1 MTGAALAAIPLA
13 LDCRPVKRIGLFDS
27 GVGGLSILA
36 AVRHALPGASLHYV
50 ADSAWAPYGEL
61 DTPTIRGRA
70 LRIARHLSDAGAQLI
85 VVACNTATAA
95 AVAELREQ
103 LAPRPVVGVEPG
115 LRPALALSRNGRVGV
130 MATRS
135 TLASER
141 FRALLE
147 REAPG
152 RAVQLRACIGL
163 ADAIE
168 AGELDDP
175 ALLALIESHVRPLS
189 AAGVEAVAL
198 GCTHYPFVRT
208 AIERAFG
215 PGVAVVD
222 TSAAVA
228 AQVVR
233 VAAALPESDVA
244 GAADVLLQTTGNPQH
259 LATFAARWL
268 PFRVRVEA
276 APAGL

>member
-1 MTGAALAAIPLA
+1 MPRPTPVARPLA
-13 LDCRPVKRIGLFDS
+13 LDCRPVNRIGLFDS

-36 AVRHALPGASLHYV
+36 AVRAALPRATLHYV
-50 ADSAWAPYGEL
+50 ADSARAPYGDLE
-61 DTPTIRGRA
+61 TPAIRTRA
-70 LRIARHLSDAGAQLI
+70 LRIAQHLVDAGAQAL

-95 AVAELREQ
+95 AVDELRAR

-115 LRPALALSRNGRVGV
+115 LRPALAHTRNGRVGV

-135 TLASER
+135 TLASDR

-147 REAPG
+147 REAG
-152 RAVQLRACIGL
+152 ARSVQLQACIGL

-175 ALLALIESHVRPLS
+175 ALRALIESHVRPLRE
-189 AAGVEAVAL
+189 AGVDTVAL
-198 GCTHYPFVRT
+198 GCTHYPFVRA

-215 PGVAVVD
+215 PGVAVID

-228 AQVVR
+228 AQVAR
-233 VAAALPESDVA
+233 VVAALPAIDGSGE
-244 GAADVLLQTTGNPQH
+244 VLLQTTGDPVR
-259 LATFAARWL
+259 LARFAARWL
-268 PFRVRVEA
+268 PFPVRVEP
-276 APAGL
+276 APADL

>member
-1 MTGAALAAIPLA
+1 M
-13 LDCRPVKRIGLFDS
+13 KHIGLFDS
-27 GVGGLSILA
+27 GVGGLSVLA
-36 AVRHALPGASLHYV
+36 AVHAALPGAGLHYL

-61 DTPTIRGRA
+61 ETPAIRERA
-70 LRIARHLSDAGAQLI
+70 SRIAQHLVDAGAQMV

-95 AVAELREQ
+95 AVNELRER
-103 LAPRPVVGVEPG
+103 LAPLPIVGVEPG
-115 LRPALALSRNGRVGV
+115 LRPALARTRNGQVGV

-147 REAPG
+147 REAAG
-152 RAVQLRACIGL
+152 RRVQLQACTGL

-168 AGELDDP
+168 TGELDDP
-175 ALLALIESHVRPLS
+175 ALLALIESHVRPLR
-189 AAGVEAVAL
+189 AAGVDTVAL

-215 PGVAVVD
+215 PGVDVVD

-228 AQVVR
+228 AQVRR
-233 VAAALPESDVA
+233 VAATLPERP
-244 GAADVLLQTTGNPQH
+244 GAAPEVLLQTTGDAAR
-259 LATFAARWL
+259 LARFAAQWL
-268 PFRVRVEA
+268 PFPVRTEA
-276 APAGL
+276 AAGL

>member
-1 MTGAALAAIPLA
+1 MPGAALAARPLA
-13 LDCRPVKRIGLFDS
+13 LDCRPVKHIGLFDS

-36 AVRHALPGASLHYV
+36 AVRHTLPRARLHYV

-61 DTPTIRGRA
+61 ETPAIRARA
-70 LRIARHLSDAGAQLI
+70 LRIAQHLADSGAQLI

-95 AVAELREQ
+95 AVTELREQ
-103 LAPRPVVGVEPG
+103 LAPLPIVGVEPG
-115 LRPALALSRNGRVGV
+115 LRPALAHTRNGRVGV

-147 REAPG
+147 REAAG
-152 RAVQLRACIGL
+152 RHVQLQACPGL

-175 ALLALIESHVRPLS
+175 AMRALIESQVQPLRE
-189 AAGVEAVAL
+189 AGVDTVAL
-198 GCTHYPFVRT
+198 GCTHYPFVRP

-215 PGVAVVD
+215 PGVEVID

-228 AQVVR
+228 AQVAR
-233 VAAALPESDVA
+233 VAVALPDSDIA
-244 GAADVLLQTTGNPQH
+244 GAADVLLQTTGDPQH

-268 PFRVRVEA
+268 PFKVRVEA